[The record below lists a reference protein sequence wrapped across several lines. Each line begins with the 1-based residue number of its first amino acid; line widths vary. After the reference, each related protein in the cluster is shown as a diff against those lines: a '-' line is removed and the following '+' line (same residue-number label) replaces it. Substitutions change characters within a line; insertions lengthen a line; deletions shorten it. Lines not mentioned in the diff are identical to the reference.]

1 MDAGGRARVPR
12 MGCDD
17 AGWGSTIRR
26 DGGTPSDDSGTEVG
40 WSHLVRGIRAGVRG
54 WKGG

>member
-17 AGWGSTIRR
+17 EGWGSPIRW
-26 DGGTPSDDSGTEVG
+26 DGGTPSDDSGTEGG
-40 WSHLVRGIRAGVRG
+40 WSHLVRGIRARG
-54 WKGG
+54 RGRKGG